1 MSVVRVIY
9 KDNNY
14 VPNNMKAVKYCYNL
28 YSLKNDQSESKKK
41 KKSPKTV
48 CKKEEGASQ

>member
-9 KDNNY
+9 KGNNY
-14 VPNNMKAVKYCYNL
+14 VPNNMRVVKYCYNL
-28 YSLKNDQSESKKK
+28 YSLKNDQSESKKENI
-41 KKSPKTV
+41 

>member
-41 KKSPKTV
+41 KSPKTV